1 MKNKQMLFPLI
12 TCLMITG
19 LFSSCK
25 KNDKIKANVP
35 VFKVEIFKEQL
46 KAGLADARGF
56 QFVITKDGVVAD
68 TAAVGLGGSG
78 RTGNIPADVNAYV
91 NIASVT
97 KMFTAVTV
105 LDLLSKNGLKV
116 DSTIGRWLPDT
127 WPSNAAIRKLTFRQL
142 LTHKSGI
149 RTGVTTW
156 SSLKNVVANPPEG
169 DTSYS
174 YANANFALFR
184 AILPKLDNPHTFEY
198 WEDGMTENDFQE
210 WMSNLYINMVNNYV
224 FENAGLT
231 KRECV
236 NPGGNTHTMMNEAPF
251 SLVSVA
257 NGDWTNTCGG
267 GGFYLTTMDMARVM
281 VYMTHSNK
289 ILSDNQRTL
298 MDDNRFG
305 LNRAFSVTGGT
316 ALGHGG
322 GLYDD
327 FDNSGGYNPG
337 DPGLQTLLIKFP
349 NKVELAL
356 CINSIGNDWRNTNA
370 IVQTA
375 YNAAW
380 VIE

>member
-1 MKNKQMLFPLI
+1 MKNKFLLIPATLFLI
-12 TCLMITG
+12 VGT

-25 KNDKIKANVP
+25 KNDKIKANVQ

-46 KAGLADARGF
+46 KTALADARGF

-78 RTGNIPADVNAYV
+78 RTGNLPADVNAYV

-105 LDLLSKNGLKV
+105 IDLLQKNGLKV
-116 DSTIGRWLPDT
+116 DSTIGKWLPKS
-127 WPSNAAIRKLTFRQL
+127 WSRNAAISKLTFRQL

-156 SSLKNVVANPPEG
+156 SSLKSVVANPPEG

-184 AILPKLDNPHTFEY
+184 AMLPKLDNPLTFEY
-198 WEDGMTENDFQE
+198 WENGMTEADFQE

-224 FENAGLT
+224 FENAGLS
-231 KRECV
+231 KRACV
-236 NPGGNTHTMMNEAPF
+236 NPGSSTLTMMNEAPNN
-251 SLVSVA
+251 LVSVA
-257 NGDWTNTCGG
+257 HDDWTNTCGG
-267 GGFYLTTMDMARVM
+267 GGFFLTTMDMARII

-289 ILSDNQRTL
+289 ILSDNQRAL

-305 LNRAFSVTGGT
+305 LNRSFSVTGGT

-322 GLYDD
+322 GLYSDSD
-327 FDNSGGYNPG
+327 GSGDYNPG

-356 CINSIGNDWRNTNA
+356 CINSIGNDWRNTNS
-370 IVQTA
+370 IVQAA

-380 VIE
+380 VVE